1 MAPAIGRLAPDNGSC
16 GSIPGDQVAPPPQN
30 IHQYLAEK
38 TLFEYYQLIC
48 FTKNNLK
55 SLYKSADKVY
65 WLDNYL
71 SSIEEL

>member
-1 MAPAIGRLAPDNGSC
+1 M
-16 GSIPGDQVAPPPQN
+16 APPPQN